1 MHTAGKQ
8 YRCACAADV
17 TGRLPADDLVTMDL
31 LRRSRTPVG
40 NSGNRMVGPGTQG
53 SFVVRIWLEGES
65 IDNPIWRGH
74 IRHVQGEEEEYFQ
87 DLMEMR
93 EFLGRVSETTGP
105 SLTAQRLKNATK
117 SESGTVTDLKR
128 KD

>member
-1 MHTAGKQ
+1 MIHTYSCFLFGGQVKSKRA
-8 YRCACAADV
+8 
-17 TGRLPADDLVTMDL
+17 
-31 LRRSRTPVG
+31 
-40 NSGNRMVGPGTQG
+40 MVGEHSKD
-53 SFVVRIWLEGES
+53 SFVARIWLETG
-65 IDNPIWRGH
+65 DKGDTTWRGH